1 MIDLTALPDNLKP
14 FVDKITATAKP
25 TIEMQLTPVEQPILW
40 ESRIGGMPYLPLGS
54 DFPVDSDGI
63 PLKLLAQINFAQMPP
78 LENYPTTGLLQ
89 FFIGGDDLY
98 GADFDDLQTQNGFRV
113 IYWDSVIEDNAK
125 LQQDFSAIEVAYEDE
140 YYSPIEGQF
149 SLEFTPATQ
158 YISSNDFQFGRKI
171 LDVDDLYDYEDQFE
185 GEDFYDEWL
194 EPYNEHFA
202 SNGHRIGGYPFFT
215 QTDPRE
221 YRKEIQD
228 YVLLLQ
234 IDSDYETGILWGDIG
249 VGNFFIHPEDLKNK
263 DFSKVVYNWD
273 CG

>member
-1 MIDLTALPDNLKP
+1 M
-14 FVDKITATAKP
+14 
-25 TIEMQLTPVEQPILW
+25 
-40 ESRIGGMPYLPLGS
+40 
-54 DFPVDSDGI
+54 
-63 PLKLLAQINFAQMPP
+63 
-78 LENYPTTGLLQ
+78 
-89 FFIGGDDLY
+89 
-98 GADFDDLQTQNGFRV
+98 
-113 IYWDSVIEDNAK
+113 
-125 LQQDFSAIEVAYEDE
+125 
-140 YYSPIEGQF
+140 
-149 SLEFTPATQ
+149 
-158 YISSNDFQFGRKI
+158 
-171 LDVDDLYDYEDQFE
+171 
-185 GEDFYDEWL
+185 
-194 EPYNEHFA
+194 